1 MPAGFAG
8 GGSGGRG
15 GGWLQACLGRSAGV
29 PSNTKRPGVGF
40 GTSRR
45 TWGRQTAARDREEE
59 QQAELRGPHVA
70 PTQPVRPG
78 KEAATMPASLAS
90 LRQRH

>member
-1 MPAGFAG
+1 MLEGLAG

-15 GGWLQACLGRSAGV
+15 GVWLQACLGRSAGV
-29 PSNTKRPGVGF
+29 INTKRSGVGF

-59 QQAELRGPHVA
+59 QQAELHGPHVA
-70 PTQPVRPG
+70 PSSP
-78 KEAATMPASLAS
+78 
-90 LRQRH
+90 